1 MNNQTIVSKLQAT
14 NKFSWLDT
22 TNAPVLDLEFYLNHS
37 GDKEVS
43 PIIDKLLEQDKTE
56 DEVLDIITN
65 ILVVKFSNKWNRI
78 YETLSTEYDVFS
90 DYKKTKE
97 VNTSV
102 NQDTKTSSE
111 TTSSIYGFNSE
122 SAIPKDTASGNS
134 DVIQD
139 STENTANQKEDISG
153 KIGGTSYQDLA
164 NKEVN
169 LRLEH
174 NLYNIV
180 FNDISS
186 VMCLSVYC

>member
-22 TNAPVLDLEFYLNHS
+22 TNAPVLDLEFYLNQS
-37 GDKEVS
+37 GEKEVS

>member
-37 GDKEVS
+37 GEKEVS
-43 PIIDKLLEQDKTE
+43 PIIDKLLGQDKTE

-65 ILVVKFSNKWNRI
+65 VLVVKFSNKWNRI